1 MNIGARNGSFND
13 DGTID
18 VRVNL
23 CGEGDIELTCGEL
36 HIDTTLGP
44 LDIDSLIGQ
53 LKRIRALFKSLP
65 DEPKECGVYYGKA
78 SKGIVLLSP
87 SGKWICFD
95 TESENGVSAKSW
107 PGLVR
112 ILMPGDLPLQRLS
125 KESLDIAAL
134 RDRVE
139 ACGVSES

>member
-1 MNIGARNGSFND
+1 MNIEARNGSFND

-23 CGEGDIELTCGEL
+23 YGEGTIELTCGEL

-65 DEPKECGVYYGKA
+65 DEPKECGVYYGKT
-78 SKGIVLLSP
+78 SEGIVLRSP
-87 SGKWICFD
+87 SGKWVIFD
-95 TESENGVSAKSW
+95 TDSDNGVAVTSW
-107 PGLVR
+107 PDLVKN
-112 ILMPGDLPLQRLS
+112 LMPGDLPLQRLS
-125 KESLDIAAL
+125 KESLSIADL
-134 RDRVE
+134 SERVG

>member
-1 MNIGARNGSFND
+1 MNIEARNGSFND

-18 VRVNL
+18 VRVNIY
-23 CGEGDIELTCGEL
+23 GEGDVELTCGEL

-78 SKGIVLLSP
+78 SEGIVLRSL
-87 SGKWICFD
+87 SGKWIFFD
-95 TESENGVSAKSW
+95 EESENGVAAKSW
-107 PGLVR
+107 PDLVR

-125 KESLDIAAL
+125 KESLGAAAL
-134 RDRVE
+134 CDRV
-139 ACGVSES
+139 GVCEGIES

>member
-1 MNIGARNGSFND
+1 MNIEARNGSFND

-23 CGEGDIELTCGEL
+23 CREGDFELTCGEL

-78 SKGIVLLSP
+78 SKGIVLRSP
-87 SGKWICFD
+87 SGNWVYFD
-95 TESENGVSAKSW
+95 EDSENGVAVKPW
-107 PGLVR
+107 PDLIR
-112 ILMPGDLPLQRLS
+112 NLMPGDLPLQRLS
-125 KESLDIAAL
+125 TNSLGIAAL
-134 RDRVE
+134 SERVGAFE
-139 ACGVSES
+139 VSES